1 MFYEILSSGGIK
13 TRDLLSVIIIE
24 RLEKLN
30 QNDYL
35 FVILLAKKEKAY
47 YNGTRGKEALSVP
60 ASSGRRDNTN
70 LSEED
75 ISWQHPD

>member
-47 YNGTRGKEALSVP
+47 YNGIRGKEALSVP